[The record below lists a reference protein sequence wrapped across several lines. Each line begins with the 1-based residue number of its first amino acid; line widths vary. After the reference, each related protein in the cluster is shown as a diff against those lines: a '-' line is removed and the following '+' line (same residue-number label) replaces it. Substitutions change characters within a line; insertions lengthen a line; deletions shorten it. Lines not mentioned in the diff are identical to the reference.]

1 VKRLPDETF
10 ESWANRV
17 RTYEYGIALQ
27 KVAMGV
33 DVELVMEDMG
43 RRIVEKLKHHVIAVM
58 KEQFQVTYNPV
69 ESQRVYREEY
79 LERKPP
85 APDHVTKD

>member
-1 VKRLPDETF
+1 LADETF
-10 ESWANRV
+10 ESWAHRV
-17 RTYEYGIALQ
+17 RTYEYGVALQ

-43 RRIVEKLKHHVIAVM
+43 RRIVDKLKHHIIGVM
-58 KEQFQVTYNPV
+58 KEQHKVTYDSV

-79 LERKPP
+79 LEKLSPI
-85 APDHVTKD
+85 ADHVTED